1 MEEDKQPIIDGE
13 KEMSFVE
20 HLDELRQ
27 HIIRSIIAIIACAI
41 FVFFATNFIFK
52 IVLFGPL
59 DPNFLTYQGMC
70 ALSEIAGLGDAMCYT
85 PIKINMQTLDMGE
98 AFLLHI
104 KVCIFGG
111 IIIAFPY
118 LLFEVWRFVRP
129 GLHHH
134 EQNATRGFVFVASIL
149 FLLGVAFGYFII
161 SPFAINFLAGY
172 QLPMINQEADY
183 LEVMRSCSDC
193 CTFPTEEAA
202 KKGGI
207 IKASSYINYMLMF
220 TLPTGLL
227 FELPILVFFLARMGI
242 VTADFMR
249 KYRRHSI
256 IAILILAALVTPPD
270 VMTQILIGIPIYILY
285 ELSIGIAARQEKR
298 RKKDD

>member
-1 MEEDKQPIIDGE
+1 MEEDKQPQINGE

-27 HIIRSIIAIIACAI
+27 HLIRSIIAIVACAI
-41 FVFFATNFIFK
+41 FIFFATKFIFK
-52 IVLFGPL
+52 VILFGPL
-59 DPNFLTYQGMC
+59 EPNFLTYQGMC
-70 ALSEIAGLGDAMCYT
+70 ALSKLVGLGEAMCYE
-85 PIKINMQTLDMGE
+85 PIQINMQTLDMGE

-118 LLFEVWRFVRP
+118 LLWEIWRFVRP
-129 GLHHH
+129 GLHQH
-134 EQNATRGFVFVASIL
+134 EQKATRGFVIVASIL
-149 FLLGVAFGYFII
+149 FLLGVSFGYFII

-183 LEVMRSCSDC
+183 MEVMRACTDC
-193 CTFPTEEAA
+193 CTFPTEEVA

-207 IKASSYINYMLMF
+207 IKASSFINYMLMF
-220 TLPTGLL
+220 TFPTGLL

-242 VTADFMR
+242 ITADLMR
-249 KYRRHSI
+249 QYRRHSI
-256 IAILILAALVTPPD
+256 IIILVLAALVTPPD

-285 ELSIGIAARQEKR
+285 ELSIGIAVRQEKR
-298 RKKDD
+298 RKRDE